1 MLEQEYNEFMQL
13 LAEAIGNYHCDNF
26 GLLLNVLLTLEEKE
40 SKEERIKW
48 LTDLKTELENN
59 KESLIEDLKKGYK

>member
-1 MLEQEYNEFMQL
+1 MPEQEYEDFMQL
-13 LAEAIGNYHCDNF
+13 LDNF
-26 GLLLNVLLTLEEKE
+26 GILINVLLSLEEKE

-59 KESLIEDLKKGYK
+59 KELLVEDLTKGYK

>member
-1 MLEQEYNEFMQL
+1 MPEQEYEEFMQL
-13 LAEAIGNYHCDNF
+13 LDNF
-26 GLLLNVLLTLEEKE
+26 GILINVLLTLEEKE

-59 KESLIEDLKKGYK
+59 KELLVEDLTKEYK